1 MTNDF
6 QTPTRRIYSISELT
20 EKIKALL
27 EENYPFI
34 WISGEISN
42 LRIPSSGHC
51 YLTLK
56 DSGAQIAAV
65 IFRNQKRRLDF
76 DLEDGIRVTG
86 LGRIT
91 VYPPRGAYQIILEFV
106 EPAGLGALQA
116 AFEQLKRRLAEEG
129 LFDPAHKKPLP
140 SLPRRIAVVT
150 SATGAAL
157 QDILTVSRRRFPNL
171 EILVAPVPVQG
182 DQAADRIAEAL
193 VRVDAM
199 EAVDVVI
206 LARGG
211 GSLEDLQPFNTE
223 TVARAVFAASVPV
236 VSAVGHETDVTIA
249 DFVADLRAPT
259 PSAAAELVVPLKSE
273 LFQRCCALENALKS
287 AMARIAAP
295 KRDRVRDLRKRL
307 VHPGR
312 RIQDLR
318 LRLDDAT
325 GRVCRSLRQ
334 RNQRNREHLQ
344 WMTHRL
350 IAASPVH
357 RIHRLREDLAATTT
371 DLSSTMAGRCR
382 DRRVEYRR
390 FRTALDALNPMA
402 ILARGY
408 SITRRLPDRT
418 VVRGPEGV
426 KLGQEVEITLARG
439 RLRTRVTDKE

>member
-6 QTPTRRIYSISELT
+6 HKPSRRIYSVSDLT
-20 EKIKALL
+20 ENIKALL
-27 EENYPFI
+27 EDNYPFL

-51 YLTLK
+51 YFTLK
-56 DSGAQIAAV
+56 DDGAQIAAV
-65 IFRNQKRRLDF
+65 IFRNQKRRLDV
-76 DLEDGIRVTG
+76 DLADGRRVTG
-86 LGRIT
+86 LGRLT

-129 LFDPAHKKPLP
+129 LFDSSRKKPLP
-140 SLPRRIAVVT
+140 PVPRRIAVVT
-150 SATGAAL
+150 SATGAAF

-171 EILVAPVPVQG
+171 EIHLSPVPVQG
-182 DQAADRIAEAL
+182 DPAPERIADAL
-193 VRVDAM
+193 AGIGAM
-199 EAVDVVI
+199 GAVDVVI

-223 TVARAVFAASVPV
+223 TVARAIFASPIPV

-259 PSAAAELVVPLKSE
+259 PSAAAEMVVPLKSE
-273 LFQRCCALENALKS
+273 LLQRCAALTKALKS
-287 AMARIAAP
+287 AMVRMAAP
-295 KRDRVRDLRKRL
+295 RRERVQELRKRL

-312 RIQDLR
+312 RVQELR

-325 GRVCRSLRQ
+325 GRVFRSLDR
-334 RNQRNREHLQ
+334 RNQRHREQLQ
-344 WMTHRL
+344 WMAHRL
-350 IAASPVH
+350 DAASPVH
-357 RIHRLREDLAATTT
+357 RICRLRQELAATTT
-371 DLSSTMAGRCR
+371 DLSSTMADRCR
-382 DRRVEYRR
+382 GQRVEHRR
-390 FRTALDALNPMA
+390 LRTALDALNPLA

-418 VVRGPEGV
+418 VLLGSEGV
-426 KLGQEVEITLARG
+426 EIGQEVEITLARG
-439 RLRTRVTDKE
+439 RLRTRVTDSE